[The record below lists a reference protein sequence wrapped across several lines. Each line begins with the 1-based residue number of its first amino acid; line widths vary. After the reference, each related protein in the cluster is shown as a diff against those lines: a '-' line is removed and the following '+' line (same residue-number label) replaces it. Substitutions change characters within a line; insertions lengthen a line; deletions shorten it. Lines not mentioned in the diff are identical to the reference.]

1 MRKYLRIFGCTAAI
15 LAVSGCS
22 QSPPGPVTTDEDEI
36 AAYNAMINDPA
47 NLGEDPEFSEE
58 EEGQ

>member
-1 MRKYLRIFGCTAAI
+1 MRKILHIIGCTAAI
-15 LAVSGCS
+15 FAVSGCS
-22 QSPPGPVTTDEDEI
+22 NSPPGPVTTDEDEI

-58 EEGQ
+58 EQAQ